1 MNEKKGL
8 GRDLLLTKT
17 KELRKIER
25 RIKKV

>member
-17 KELRKIER
+17 KEVRKIER
-25 RIKKV
+25 RI

>member
-17 KELRKIER
+17 KEVRKIGR
-25 RIKKV
+25 RI